1 MNTLKIRD
9 LVVGEGAPKIIVPIV
24 GKTMQQ
30 ILDKA
35 DELKY
40 YTYDV
45 VEWRVDFYE
54 HALDIGKVLEVA
66 GALRAALGETPILF
80 TFRTAREGGEQSIS
94 PENYTALNKAVAESG
109 YVDLIDVEIFAGEE
123 LVRENI
129 ANIHAAGVA
138 VVGSNHEF
146 EKTPD
151 KADLL
156 Y

>member
-54 HALDIGKVLEVA
+54 HALDTGKVLEVA

-94 PENYTALNKAVAESG
+94 P
-109 YVDLIDVEIFAGEE
+109 
-123 LVRENI
+123 
-129 ANIHAAGVA
+129 
-138 VVGSNHEF
+138 
-146 EKTPD
+146 
-151 KADLL
+151 
-156 Y
+156 

>member
-35 DELKY
+35 DELKD

-54 HALDIGKVLEVA
+54 HALDTGKVLEVA
-66 GALRAALGETPILF
+66 GALRRGDCGGSAPSG
-80 TFRTAREGGEQSIS
+80 ARGGRCHGK
-94 PENYTALNKAVAESG
+94 L
-109 YVDLIDVEIFAGEE
+109 
-123 LVRENI
+123 
-129 ANIHAAGVA
+129 
-138 VVGSNHEF
+138 
-146 EKTPD
+146 
-151 KADLL
+151 
-156 Y
+156 